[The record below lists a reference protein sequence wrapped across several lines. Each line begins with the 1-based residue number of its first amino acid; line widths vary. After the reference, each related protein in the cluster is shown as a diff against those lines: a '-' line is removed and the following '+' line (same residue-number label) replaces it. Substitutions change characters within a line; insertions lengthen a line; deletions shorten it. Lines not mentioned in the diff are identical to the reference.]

1 MSSSSSARGNPLNY
15 SSHGSH
21 LTPRTPRSKA
31 GKPVTSFDDQIRQ
44 KDANDNGEEMDEVDM
59 LYAQSYPL
67 LRSSASATYPPEQ
80 LQQPRRSSSPPRH
93 PKQYD
98 PDSSIGKFKQFMDIL
113 PLALGAMGAVGL
125 LAMILLS
132 VHKPDVLK
140 NYILKNTTQVAE
152 NKEQVVQNTGQWTG
166 GIDYSNHSVF
176 PLEGFEYEQECWN
189 LQQSHGMSHGDY
201 WMPMRGAEELDVPH
215 EDAVGEGGV
224 CSSTITYMLDAN
236 VGLFYDLAL
245 IAQTAALA
253 REVSSS
259 THLKVPWL
267 TTIA

>member
-1 MSSSSSARGNPLNY
+1 
-15 SSHGSH
+15 
-21 LTPRTPRSKA
+21 
-31 GKPVTSFDDQIRQ
+31 
-44 KDANDNGEEMDEVDM
+44 MDEVDM